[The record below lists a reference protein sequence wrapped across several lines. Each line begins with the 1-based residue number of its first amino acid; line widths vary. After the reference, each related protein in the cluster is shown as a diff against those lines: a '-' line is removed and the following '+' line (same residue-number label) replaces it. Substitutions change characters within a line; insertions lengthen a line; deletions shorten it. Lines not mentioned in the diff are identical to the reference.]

1 MDFRWI
7 SGFHNGF
14 STIAYEI
21 SVVSDPSQYSSLLKH
36 MWAGTVFP
44 SGRRNFLENCV
55 QGDILS

>member
-21 SVVSDPSQYSSLLKH
+21 SVVSDPSGVAVKRGS
-36 MWAGTVFP
+36 TVQ
-44 SGRRNFLENCV
+44 L
-55 QGDILS
+55 I